1 MPDLRRLGR
10 HAVQLTRRAVEEF
23 FEDGCP
29 QRAAAIS
36 YYALFS
42 LFPLAI
48 LAVAGLGLVVDD
60 AAARERVIQTVL
72 DQLPLQEGEGRR
84 EIDSLLQE
92 VTEQGGAFSVVGG
105 LGLLFAAS
113 GVMGAIRHA
122 LNAAW
127 NVDEPRAPV
136 SGKLLD
142 MVLVLGFGILVAAS
156 FVLTLAVRLTDAVT
170 DRLGGIGEV
179 LDAVVEQGARLLPAV
194 LALVTFAVLFRVVP
208 ASRPGWRDSWPG
220 VLVAAGGYE
229 LAKAGFSFY
238 LDNFARYG
246 TVYASLGTA
255 VAFMAFIF
263 VAANV
268 ALLGAEAASEWPS
281 VRDGRIDEQEDD
293 EPDAPLGERIRAAL
307 RGLFVR
313 PDQAASG
320 AGHDTARPAGRE
332 AARRPGREAP
342 RPPGRDASRPPAP
355 DL

>member
-10 HAVQLTRRAVEEF
+10 HAFQLTKRAVEKF

-72 DQLPLQEGEGRR
+72 DQLPLQEGQGRR

-92 VTEQGGAFSVVGG
+92 VTDQGGAFSVVGG

-136 SGKLLD
+136 TGKLLD

-156 FVLTLAVRLTDAVT
+156 FVLTLAVRLTDAIT
-170 DRLGGIGEV
+170 DHLGDIGAV
-179 LDAVVEQGARLLPAV
+179 LDAVVQQGVRLLPAV

-229 LAKAGFSFY
+229 VAKAGFSFY
-238 LDNFARYG
+238 LENFARYG

-281 VRDGRIDEQEDD
+281 VRDGEIDEQEDD
-293 EPDAPLGERIRAAL
+293 EPDEPLRERIRRVL

-313 PDQAASG
+313 PGRTASG
-320 AGHDTARPAGRE
+320 AGPGAARPANRD
-332 AARRPGREAP
+332 AP
-342 RPPGRDASRPPAP
+342 RAAAADAPTPPARDP
-355 DL
+355 